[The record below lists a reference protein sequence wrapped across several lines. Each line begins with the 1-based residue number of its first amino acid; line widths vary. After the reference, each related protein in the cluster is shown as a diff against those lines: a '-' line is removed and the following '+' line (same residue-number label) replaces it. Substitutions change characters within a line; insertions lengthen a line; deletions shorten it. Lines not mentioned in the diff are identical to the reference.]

1 MVAKQ
6 GDIFPDTEL
15 HDWVLTELKKRNID
29 EFRIGFMAYK
39 VSHQWHPDVSIPRF
53 GAELPKIL
61 RKREVLIPLAVGL
74 ALDNLATEGKLPEP
88 LQTIISH
95 DAAEFTLDE
104 SLGLAIANMYGAS
117 STMSMGSLDFNK
129 IGIAKTLD
137 EDTDHVN
144 TFADD
149 LAEALASAI
158 CARFLQHSVDLE
170 GDNQ

>member
-1 MVAKQ
+1 
-6 GDIFPDTEL
+6 
-15 HDWVLTELKKRNID
+15 
-29 EFRIGFMAYK
+29 MAYK
-39 VSHQWHPDVSIPRF
+39 ISHQWHPDVSIPRF

-74 ALDNLATEGKLPEP
+74 ALDNLATDGKLPEP

-95 DAAEFTLDE
+95 DLAELTIDE
-104 SLGLAIANMYGAS
+104 SLAVNIAGLYGNAAV
-117 STMSMGSLDFNK
+117 MSLGHLDQDK

-137 EDTDHVN
+137 EDTEHVN